1 MWTPEP
7 ASGVEAYGLGWG
19 VEQVSGLRVLSHAGD
34 LGAPGA
40 YGSSGSRFLLVPERR
55 LAVGVLANMSSLE
68 KGEVA
73 QDILTILLGG
83 EPAAR
88 PVPPDWRQTTFT
100 PDRAVWASYVG
111 DYQSSQPMR
120 VYRDAD
126 KLLGAAPGITIEFV
140 PLSDTTF
147 VMLSDIGAL
156 DEETAEFRRQA
167 DGSVVF
173 LFHGQP
179 FGVKK

>member
-1 MWTPEP
+1 
-7 ASGVEAYGLGWG
+7 
-19 VEQVSGLRVLSHAGD
+19 
-34 LGAPGA
+34 
-40 YGSSGSRFLLVPERR
+40 
-55 LAVGVLANMSSLE
+55 
-68 KGEVA
+68 
-73 QDILTILLGG
+73 
-83 EPAAR
+83 
-88 PVPPDWRQTTFT
+88 
-100 PDRAVWASYVG
+100 
-111 DYQSSQPMR
+111 MR

-156 DEETAEFRRQA
+156 DEEPAEFRRQA